1 MTGHGDKESARPGR
15 RGVLTAG
22 IGTGLALMTTGAGAA
37 HAVPGSAP
45 AGRRTPSS
53 SLSGEQYEIS
63 RGDQH
68 LVVTELGAGLRS
80 YTVKGHE
87 LLDTFAADS
96 YPTGA
101 SYGQVLIPWPNRID
115 HGTYT
120 FDGTEQMLPWSE
132 PAQQNAIHGL
142 TRWMNWEAVERT
154 TSRLVMG
161 LTLHAQPGY
170 PFVLRL
176 RQTYELTERGLVVT
190 NTARNTGGSRVP
202 YGVGAHPYFTLG
214 TEYIDDIVL
223 TLPARTWFRTNERAI
238 PLPPPVPVAGTPY
251 DFLRPRR
258 LGSTVLDTGF
268 ADLVRDADGSA
279 VVRMAS
285 PASPV
290 SLEVWQDR
298 QHPFLQVYTGDTL
311 PDPDG
316 RRRGLAVEPYS
327 CAANAFNNGYGLRI
341 LAPGEAFRG
350 QWGVRPTLG

>member
-1 MTGHGDKESARPGR
+1 MTVHGETESTRPGR
-15 RGVLTAG
+15 RGVLAAG
-22 IGTGLALMTTGAGAA
+22 IGTGLGLLSTGAGPAQAA
-37 HAVPGSAP
+37 PGSGSA
-45 AGRRTPSS
+45 AQRTPSS
-53 SLSGEQYEIS
+53 SLCGENYEICRGEQC
-63 RGDQH
+63 

-80 YTVKGHE
+80 YTVRGHE

-120 FDGTEQMLPWSE
+120 FDGTEQVLPWSE
-132 PAQQNAIHGL
+132 PAQANAIHGL
-142 TRWMNWEAVERT
+142 TRWMNWEVMERGM
-154 TSRLVMG
+154 SRLVMG

-176 RQTYELTERGLVVT
+176 RQTYELTEQGLRVT
-190 NTARNTGGSRVP
+190 NTARNTGADRVP

-223 TLPARTWFRTNERAI
+223 TLPARKWFRTDARGI
-238 PLPPPVPVAGTPY
+238 PLPPPVPVKGTAF

-258 LGSTVLDTGF
+258 LGDTVLDTGF
-268 ADLVRDADGSA
+268 AELVRDGNGLA
-279 VVRMAS
+279 VVRMTS

-298 QHPFLQVYTGDTL
+298 QHEFLQVYTGDTL

-316 RRRGLAVEPYS
+316 RRRGLAVELYS

-341 LAPGEAFRG
+341 LPPGGEFRA
-350 QWGVRPTLG
+350 QWGVRPALR